1 MGLTQSF
8 SNPEKKIVHYN
19 VLAGGEGEASF
30 FCHLVEIYS
39 KWDSEDYSMKE
50 MSMLNL

>member
-1 MGLTQSF
+1 MSSL
-8 SNPEKKIVHYN
+8 V
-19 VLAGGEGEASF
+19 GGGGKPF
-30 FCHLVEIYS
+30 FCHLVEIYG